1 VLKNTPKH
9 LQRSLSIDVG
19 QVLALFVG
27 TVDALDIVVTVKQWV
42 VSVYDCDVVVDFSHL
57 NCTIPPLQPLPI
69 DYQPSVHAIVV
80 ASASSYR

>member
-1 VLKNTPKH
+1 MPKH

-27 TVDALDIVVTVKQWV
+27 IVDALDIVVTVKQWV
-42 VSVYDCDVVVDFSHL
+42 VLVYDCDVVVDFSYF
-57 NCTIPPLQPLPI
+57 NSTIPPLQPLLI

-80 ASASSYR
+80 VSASPHR